1 MLIFIKDSK
10 KQLIGV
16 CTIRG
21 FFCQGV
27 ITTGVTNP
35 RGIAVQPNHGKMK
48 IPVKPRIVLGGKSPL
63 ESWVTPFLPG

>member
-1 MLIFIKDSK
+1 MFSRKMVLSKLIFITDSK

-35 RGIAVQPNHGKMK
+35 RGIAVQPNHGKLK
-48 IPVKPRIVLGGKSPL
+48 IPVKPRMNF
-63 ESWVTPFLPG
+63 FLK

>member
-1 MLIFIKDSK
+1 MPQMFSKQMFQSMLIFITDSK

-35 RGIAVQPNHGKMK
+35 RGIAVQPNHGKLK
-48 IPVKPRIVLGGKSPL
+48 IPVKPRMYF
-63 ESWVTPFLPG
+63 FLK